1 MKERN
6 FIFQV
11 FALVTFWRAI
21 RKENPGAGKG

>member
-11 FALVTFWRAI
+11 FALGTFWRMI
-21 RKENPGAGKG
+21 RKEKPGAGKG